1 MRKLVGRRKEVI
13 KTGSLFTNYYRRQ
26 NRFGLEKF
34 NLLLINIDLG
44 NEKTKTNIKP
54 TPFLL
59 PLPSSA

>member
-1 MRKLVGRRKEVI
+1 MRKLVGRGKEVI
-13 KTGSLFTNYYRRQ
+13 KTGSLFTNYYHRQ
-26 NRFGLEKF
+26 NRLGLGKF

-54 TPFLL
+54 TFFLL